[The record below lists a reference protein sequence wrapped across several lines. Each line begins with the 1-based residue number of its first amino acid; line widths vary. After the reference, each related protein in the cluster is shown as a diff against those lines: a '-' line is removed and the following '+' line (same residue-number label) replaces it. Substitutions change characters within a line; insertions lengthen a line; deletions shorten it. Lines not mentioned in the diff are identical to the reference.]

1 MCVYIYT
8 RRFPSTRKR
17 AIKIQRQCERV
28 REKAR
33 EDWTV
38 EFLYGCVAVMMMMM
52 RFIRR
57 GSMLWNFACL
67 GFDLFSSVLAKT
79 EREEDFF
86 VAALAIYRAGRFRV
100 LC

>member
-1 MCVYIYT
+1 
-8 RRFPSTRKR
+8 
-17 AIKIQRQCERV
+17 
-28 REKAR
+28 
-33 EDWTV
+33 
-38 EFLYGCVAVMMMMM
+38 MMMM

-57 GSMLWNFACL
+57 GSMLRNFACP